1 MNKGG
6 KLRPYEPTLM
16 SLRRLFDA
24 MMGAGLFSGLAWYFG
39 MYKALGQIHL
49 LMAVLIFLIALG
61 CFDMAGVYR
70 SWRTGLVLDEIRHL
84 VSACSLVYVGLFVI
98 VYFMKVSSDLSR
110 TVVAVWMI
118 TWPLL
123 LVGERIV
130 IRNFLKHQRRKGRNI
145 RTCVIA
151 GAGDLGIRLARW
163 IENNPWSG
171 NKVIGF
177 FDDETTKVVEG
188 YPVLDNL
195 DAIPQYIQEHPV
207 DIVYLTLPMRAE
219 SKIQELVATLADSTV
234 SIYLVPDIFYF
245 DLILGGS
252 ATFYDDLPVIAL
264 RDTPLRGFN
273 ACLKRAEDLILT
285 SLMLLAA
292 WPVMLVIAIAVK
304 LSSPGPV
311 FFKQWRY
318 GLHGKPIVVYK
329 FRTMTVCED
338 GYQFRQ
344 ATEDDPRTTRLGA
357 LLRKTSLDELP
368 QLINI
373 LQGRM
378 SLVGPRPH
386 PVAMNEAYR
395 KLVPGYM
402 LRHKVR
408 PGLTGLAQING
419 FRGETQ
425 ELEKMQARI
434 DHDLKYLRQ
443 WSLFLDLKILFITV
457 INGSWRM
464 NAY

>member
-1 MNKGG
+1 
-6 KLRPYEPTLM
+6 
-16 SLRRLFDA
+16 
-24 MMGAGLFSGLAWYFG
+24 
-39 MYKALGQIHL
+39 
-49 LMAVLIFLIALG
+49 
-61 CFDMAGVYR
+61 
-70 SWRTGLVLDEIRHL
+70 
-84 VSACSLVYVGLFVI
+84 
-98 VYFMKVSSDLSR
+98 VSSDLSR